1 MNKADLVK
9 EMSNVVG
16 SKKKAK
22 NAVFCVFRTIA
33 KALKKGQGVTLVGFG
48 RFGVSK
54 RRARMGRN
62 PRTGQQIQIP
72 ARKVPKFV
80 AGKTLKNMVR

>member
-9 EMSNVVG
+9 EVSEVLG
-16 SKKKAK
+16 SKKKAED
-22 NAVFCVFRTIA
+22 AVSCVFSTIA
-33 KALKKGQGVTLVGFG
+33 KALKKGKGLTLAGFG

-62 PRTGQQIQIP
+62 PQTGQEIQIP

-80 AGKTLKNMVR
+80 PGKSLKNVVR

>member
-9 EMSNVVG
+9 EVSAVLG

-22 NAVFCVFRTIA
+22 DAVSCVFHTIA
-33 KALKKGQGVTLVGFG
+33 KALRKGQGVTLAGFG

-54 RRARMGRN
+54 RRARVGRN

-80 AGKTLKNMVR
+80 PGKTLKNVVR